1 MSGHEATTSDPAGD
15 TTGAARRVALG
26 SFMALGSAASFGL
39 ITVLA
44 RLSYDGGGTP
54 AMVNLFRLSFAVLA
68 AGALLAL
75 LRISLRVPRSALLN
89 IIGVSVSLFAASV
102 CYFYAVVFIPVS
114 LFVLIFYI
122 YPFMVAGY
130 TSIAGRTPLGPLR
143 WMALAVAFGGLAV
156 ALSPSA
162 ETLDWRGIAL
172 SLGAAV
178 FVTSLFAFSTRALR
192 HVDVI
197 PLTFWSNLGGVLLA
211 AAVLPFLGGFTL
223 PTSQVGWTGTLG
235 ASACYMFAV
244 LCEFSAIRWAG
255 PARTALYFNLEPIVT
270 MAAAALLLGESLL
283 PLQYVGALLVIA
295 ALALAARADW
305 ARPLSRHGEH
315 GP

>member
-1 MSGHEATTSDPAGD
+1 MSGHEATTSGPPGD
-15 TTGAARRVALG
+15 TTGAARLVARG
-26 SFMALGSAASFGL
+26 SFMALGAAASFGL

-68 AGALLAL
+68 AGALLVL
-75 LRISLRVPRSALLN
+75 LRIPLRVPRPALPAL
-89 IIGVSVSLFAASV
+89 IGVSVSLFVASI
-102 CYFYAVVFIPVS
+102 CYFYAVVYIPVS
-114 LFVLIFYI
+114 LFVLIFYT

-130 TSIAGRTPLGPLR
+130 TSIAGRAPLGPAR
-143 WMALAVAFGGLAV
+143 WIALAVAFVGLAI
-156 ALSPSA
+156 ALSPSS
-162 ETLDWRGIAL
+162 ENLDWRGIAL

-178 FVTSLFAFSTRALR
+178 FITSLFAFSTRALC
-192 HVDVI
+192 HVGVI
-197 PLTFWSNLGGVLLA
+197 PLVFWSNLGAVLLVG
-211 AAVLPFLGGFTL
+211 AAVPFLGGFTL
-223 PTSQVGWTGTLG
+223 PTSQEGWTGTLG

-255 PARTALYFNLEPIVT
+255 PARTALYFNLEPVVT

-283 PLQYVGALLVIA
+283 LLQYVGALLVIA
-295 ALALAARADW
+295 ALVLAARADW
-305 ARPLSRHGEH
+305 ARPLARHGEP

>member
-1 MSGHEATTSDPAGD
+1 
-15 TTGAARRVALG
+15 
-26 SFMALGSAASFGL
+26 MALGAAASFGL

-44 RLSYDGGGTP
+44 RFSYDGGGTP

-68 AGALLAL
+68 AGGILAL
-75 LRISLRVPRSALLN
+75 MGISLRVPRPALPA
-89 IIGVSVSLFAASV
+89 IIGVSVSIFGASI
-102 CYFYAVVFIPVS
+102 CYFSAVIYIPVS
-114 LFVLIFYI
+114 LFVLIFYT

-130 TSIAGRTPLGPLR
+130 TSITERTPLGPLR
-143 WMALAVAFGGLAV
+143 WMALAVAFAGLAI
-156 ALSPSA
+156 ALAPSS
-162 ETLDWRGIAL
+162 ENLDWRGIVL

-178 FVTSLFAFSTRALR
+178 FVTSLFAFSTRALD

-197 PLTFWSNLGGVLLA
+197 PLSFWSNLGGALLA
-211 AAVLPFLGGFTL
+211 LAVVPFLGGFTL
-223 PTSQVGWTGTLG
+223 PTNQVGWAGTLG

-283 PLQYVGALLVIA
+283 SLQYFGASLVIA

-305 ARPLSRHGEH
+305 TRPLSRHGEP